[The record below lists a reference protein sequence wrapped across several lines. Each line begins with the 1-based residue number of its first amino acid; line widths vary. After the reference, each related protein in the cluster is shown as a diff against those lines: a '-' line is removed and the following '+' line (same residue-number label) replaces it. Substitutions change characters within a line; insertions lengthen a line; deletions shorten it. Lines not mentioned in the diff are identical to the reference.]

1 MVTIDLDLTLRV
13 ILYLVAIVCL
23 LACIC
28 FFIKLIKVFGKI
40 NTILEKSEEG
50 LVSSAEKLPSLVE
63 NADKAIANA
72 NEILEKTDEILAE
85 ESEKNPD
92 FKEIWESQ
100 KAFLAKART
109 WTKMGDFTYIEKT
122 GDVEAEQNFTASVK
136 KISVPEPVNSAA
148 SEINASTAAPKNEDN
163 QTK

>member
-1 MVTIDLDLTLRV
+1 MRALR
-13 ILYLVAIVCL
+13 
-23 LACIC
+23 
-28 FFIKLIKVFGKI
+28 
-40 NTILEKSEEG
+40 
-50 LVSSAEKLPSLVE
+50 
-63 NADKAIANA
+63 KA
-72 NEILEKTDEILAE
+72 TDEILAE
-85 ESEKNPD
+85 ESDKNPD
-92 FKEIWESQ
+92 FKEILESQ

>member
-1 MVTIDLDLTLRV
+1 MQ
-13 ILYLVAIVCL
+13 
-23 LACIC
+23 
-28 FFIKLIKVFGKI
+28 
-40 NTILEKSEEG
+40 NILEASIAKAREY
-50 LVSSAEKLPSLVE
+50 AENETFYKNVIIWDEIKKKYPNVQIRSFSPEIMRALR
-63 NADKAIANA
+63 KA
-72 NEILEKTDEILAE
+72 TDEILAE